1 MPHKPPAV
9 HQEKILKT
17 FQALVF
23 VGAPLTLIFAWNWK
37 LFLASLFWG
46 WLVVGIGAAICLH
59 RYAAH
64 RSFEPKNCV
73 IKFLLMLFGTIC
85 TLGSTVTWVS
95 GHRMHHAMS
104 DEPGDPH
111 NPTNNTWMRIK
122 AWFYYFPKINALHYA
137 PKDLLKDK
145 MHWWFHR
152 NYFFVLAGYVAL
164 LGLVDPVVLGYF
176 YCVSMLY
183 VLTGMSWA
191 TVLAHVPS
199 TSMGGYR
206 LYNSDDLTYNSKF
219 WALLFWGEGYHNTH
233 HANPRMHCL
242 EMIPGDFDLAG
253 RVIKYLGTP
262 ADVTPRQ
269 FDSPRYGVAM
279 LQECELVKQRIN
291 YWRLYAKR

>member
-1 MPHKPPAV
+1 MRSLLAV
-9 HQEKILKT
+9 YYEQILKA
-17 FQALVF
+17 FQALIF
-23 VGAPLTLIFAWNWK
+23 IGAPVTLYLAWDWRM
-37 LFLASLFWG
+37 FVAALFWG
-46 WLVVGIGAAICLH
+46 WLVVGLGAAIGFH
-59 RYAAH
+59 RYATH
-64 RSFEPKNCV
+64 KMFEPRNNAVKAV
-73 IKFLLMLFGTIC
+73 LLFLGTIC
-85 TLGSTVTWVS
+85 TLGSTVVWAA
-95 GHRMHHAMS
+95 GHRMHHAKT
-104 DEPGDPH
+104 DELEDPH
-111 NPTNNTWMRIK
+111 NPTPYLWQRIK
-122 AWFYYFPKINALHYA
+122 SWFYYSPEVRAMEYI

-145 MHWWFHR
+145 MHLWFHR

-164 LGLVDPVVLGYF
+164 LGLIDPVVLGYF